1 MKLYTATIESH
12 RSKPGTLLVEGSVA
26 EIIAFINSLGS
37 TYGVY
42 HFTPGDLEE
51 NGGNWGFPPEDWT
64 TEAPYYYQHGD
75 KTQGGFESLQ
85 EALIAYVDDDE
96 GVLLKDWGCILP
108 ADFKRECEAADPTA
122 PKVEHTPGTWHV
134 KRNSRRRRNG
144 I

>member
-1 MKLYTATIESH
+1 MKLYTATIETH

-96 GVLLKDWGCILP
+96 GVLL
-108 ADFKRECEAADPTA
+108 A
-122 PKVEHTPGTWHV
+122 
-134 KRNSRRRRNG
+134 RNSLRMTGYLFPQNAEG
-144 I
+144 DSQSPGQ